1 MPNRVRAVLNGRG
14 DPLPRVAGRSTPIAV
29 GDAIASC
36 VPVPSLSR
44 IDPPSTG
51 DLDAGHGPDCRNHE
65 VGAERALRR
74 ARRDR
79 SSTAISAQ
87 LSTRATVGL
96 GAHGLTS
103 DAGAEQRRTSEGLEH
118 EGGPRTWT
126 DRIPMERRHLGAA
139 GDPCDASLERPSSGH
154 PAEGVGRLEGVNGAL
169 DGAARGCRGRRRLDA
184 PGGSVM
190 DGRHQAKP
198 EDGET
203 MLRPSALRVIH
214 KPCRG
219 KPGAR
224 FTIAMEHDHQKRS
237 ADNARILQALVNGVG
252 LNGIRR
258 MLSPA
263 GAKSSCGMSRVHDR
277 IFWLERTLL
286 AFEREQLRR
295 WRERAAREGE
305 TVRHHLAHDD
315 IVLSVNGETR
325 DDRRISQINCSTT
338 ADVRSGY
345 VFRLDVDFDP
355 TVDPA
360 TLFDRTFVDPDRG
373 LVNVRRE
380 HEGASGEPYTA
391 PLMSFQRPTGRFDEH
406 HFFAAAVSQVALF
419 RSRDLPRMPTD
430 TPEQQRERAEVDAES
445 AARLAL
451 IRTLHHGYF
460 DLPESTDDRR
470 APHTGIMTRDILT
483 KSAHFEML
491 RRTLPPGWWTLVSP
505 ILMPGVVLGVASMAI
520 RRDAFGIDAGSSRP
534 PWRHR
539 ASWPPPRAALAPGP
553 EPEGGR
559 GRPRH
564 RVAPRLPA
572 HHAAS
577 PARTIGAAA
586 AIECLRS
593 VERDPATFSIGPE
606 HTLVTEI
613 ASRMRLGVSPVI
625 DAIGVPLML
634 VTLAAA
640 LAWSAPCMGIAL
652 RGLPVGVHMPERLR
666 RAPWHDPHRSTLEL
680 TNALNR
686 PGFPGG
692 PETWKDGAHGRRE
705 DEGAARRAGGSPDLI
720 GGRGEPAQGVILRKA
735 SAPLARAALD
745 RPLRR

>member
-1 MPNRVRAVLNGRG
+1 MPNRVCAVLNGRG

-65 VGAERALRR
+65 VGDERARRR

-79 SSTAISAQ
+79 SSTAIPALVPSSA
-87 LSTRATVGL
+87 AVGL

-103 DAGAEQRRTSEGLEH
+103 DAGAEQRRTSEGLEP

-126 DRIPMERRHLGAA
+126 DRIPMARRHLGAA

-154 PAEGVGRLEGVNGAL
+154 PAEGVGRLEGVDGAL

-305 TVRHHLAHDD
+305 PVRHHLAHDD
-315 IVLSVNGETR
+315 IVLSVNWETC

-373 LVNVRRE
+373 LMNVRRE
-380 HEGASGEPYTA
+380 HESASGEPYTA
-391 PLMSFQRPTGRFDEH
+391 PLMSFQRPTGRF
-406 HFFAAAVSQVALF
+406 
-419 RSRDLPRMPTD
+419 
-430 TPEQQRERAEVDAES
+430 
-445 AARLAL
+445 
-451 IRTLHHGYF
+451 
-460 DLPESTDDRR
+460 RR
-470 APHTGIMTRDILT
+470 AP
-483 KSAHFEML
+483 
-491 RRTLPPGWWTLVSP
+491 
-505 ILMPGVVLGVASMAI
+505 
-520 RRDAFGIDAGSSRP
+520 
-534 PWRHR
+534 
-539 ASWPPPRAALAPGP
+539 
-553 EPEGGR
+553 
-559 GRPRH
+559 
-564 RVAPRLPA
+564 
-572 HHAAS
+572 
-577 PARTIGAAA
+577 
-586 AIECLRS
+586 
-593 VERDPATFSIGPE
+593 
-606 HTLVTEI
+606 
-613 ASRMRLGVSPVI
+613 
-625 DAIGVPLML
+625 
-634 VTLAAA
+634 
-640 LAWSAPCMGIAL
+640 
-652 RGLPVGVHMPERLR
+652 
-666 RAPWHDPHRSTLEL
+666 
-680 TNALNR
+680 
-686 PGFPGG
+686 
-692 PETWKDGAHGRRE
+692 
-705 DEGAARRAGGSPDLI
+705 
-720 GGRGEPAQGVILRKA
+720 
-735 SAPLARAALD
+735 
-745 RPLRR
+745 PLRRRGGAGGAVPLEGPAPECRRTRPSSSARGPRSTPRPLPGSPSSARCTTATSTCRSRRTTGGRPTPGS